1 MPTSQSLLSQTPK
14 NVSIQHVTTLK
25 DMKAQA
31 ACYYRED
38 HKTELNEVV
47 KKFSNDMSITGVIIL
62 DGLRKHMVLSRVG
75 TERIL
80 ARPYCRELFLSKPV
94 DTLMEIWPYEP
105 MEFPGSTPVSDAV
118 NLALQRPVECRYEP
132 IIAVEDDQTFY
143 LLDLFPLLNEQCRTM
158 SAALV
163 DLRRQQEARKQAESE
178 RERLHHR
185 LVALSRQSGM
195 AEIATGVLHN
205 VGNVLNSVNVSAN
218 TIGSKLQQSRLPNFG
233 KALELIQTNQD
244 DLGAFLTQ
252 DEKGAKLPGYMGK
265 LYEALC
271 NEQEQITEEL
281 DALVRSVEHIKH
293 IVSAQQSHAKVNVTN
308 EQLQLEELI
317 EDAIAM
323 NRNSLDRHGVQ
334 IEKEFCELPIIHADR
349 HMVLQILVN
358 LISNAKKALATKP
371 VNDRLVHI
379 VSQIHE
385 ADGKVY
391 ASLKIIDNGIGIN
404 PQDIEKIFTRGFTTR
419 KDGHGFG
426 LHNSANN
433 AAMMKGSLTAIS
445 KGVGHGSEF
454 ILALPIKQPQLQD
467 VPRQEA
473 AA

>member
-1 MPTSQSLLSQTPK
+1 MQPQQTQSQTS
-14 NVSIQHVTTLK
+14 NHTSVQHVTTLM

-47 KKFSNDMSITGVIIL
+47 KSFSSDMSLTGVIIL
-62 DGLRKHMVLSRVG
+62 DGLRRHMVLSRVG

-94 DTLMEIWPYEP
+94 DTLMEVWPYEP
-105 MEFPGSTPVSDAV
+105 MEFPAITPVSDAV

-218 TIGSKLQQSRLPNFG
+218 TIGNKLQQSRLPNFG
-233 KALELIQTNQD
+233 KALEMIQSHQD
-244 DLGAFLTQ
+244 DLGTFLTH
-252 DEKGAKLPGYMGK
+252 DEKGVKLPGYLTK
-265 LYEALC
+265 LFDALSG
-271 NEQEQITEEL
+271 EQEQIVEEL
-281 DALVRSVEHIKH
+281 NALVRSVEHIKH

-308 EQLQLEELI
+308 EQLQLEALV

-334 IEKEFCELPIIHADR
+334 IEKQFCDLPTLQADR

-358 LISNAKKALATKP
+358 LISNAKKALAANP
-371 VNDRLVHI
+371 VNDRQVRI
-379 VSQIHE
+379 VSQLIE
-385 ADGKVY
+385 EDGLCY
-391 ASLKIIDNGIGIN
+391 ASLRIIDNGVGIDPN
-404 PQDIEKIFTRGFTTR
+404 AIEKIFTRGFTTR

-433 AAMMKGSLTAIS
+433 AAMMKGSLTATS
-445 KGVGHGSEF
+445 KGSGHGAEF
-454 ILALPIKQPQLQD
+454 ILTLPIKQPQLQD
-467 VPRQEA
+467 VPKQEA